1 MKKVFVCLVA
11 LFCFLFTFAEN
22 RPQDQDE
29 INATIE
35 QFLSNAEKAINE
47 VNFDEAL
54 NQLNTAL
61 DLAKSIDHQRYIALS
76 SSILSQLYY
85 VRNDLDKAA
94 TELQRA
100 VAIQRNIEDESGLA
114 YSYVNYAKIF
124 SNQNNFERSTEY
136 LDLADNLYLKLGN
149 PEGQGIV
156 ALNRGI
162 LALNTELKPEKAR

>member
-47 VNFDEAL
+47 FDFDEAL

-61 DLAKSIDHQRYIALS
+61 DLSKSINHQRYIALS
-76 SSILSQLYY
+76 SSILAQLYY

-100 VAIQRNIEDESGLA
+100 VAIQRSIEDETGLA
-114 YSYVNYAKIF
+114 YSYVNYAKIY
-124 SNQNNFERSTEY
+124 SNRGNYERSTNY
-136 LDLADNLYLKLGN
+136 LNLAEPGN
-149 PEGQGIV
+149 P
-156 ALNRGI
+156 
-162 LALNTELKPEKAR
+162 LA

>member
-1 MKKVFVCLVA
+1 MKKHVICLVA
-11 LFCFLFTFAEN
+11 FFCFLLTFAEN

-47 VNFDEAL
+47 VNFDKAL

-61 DLAKSIDHQRYIALS
+61 DLAKSIDHQQYIALS

-85 VRNDLDKAA
+85 VRNDLGKAA

-100 VAIQRNIEDESGLA
+100 VAIQRSIGDDSGLA
-114 YSYVNYAKIF
+114 YSYVNYAKIYN
-124 SNQNNFERSTEY
+124 NQKN
-136 LDLADNLYLKLGN
+136 
-149 PEGQGIV
+149 
-156 ALNRGI
+156 
-162 LALNTELKPEKAR
+162 